1 MSEPDELLI
10 LQIKNGDKKSFE
22 IIFRKYYGELCL
34 FSLRFI
40 ADSQEAEEIVQ
51 EFFFKLWLKRETLI
65 INSSLKSYLYRAV
78 RNHSINYINHVKINR
93 KYQEYI
99 GFRIDGNG
107 SGTSDTMIEKEFEQ
121 QIHIAIAA
129 LPPRRREIF
138 ELSRFEGLKYQEIA
152 DKMGI
157 NIKTVESQMVKALEQ
172 LRVTLSEYLPTAIVC
187 FIINI
192 LSKIA

>member
-10 LQIKNGDKKSFE
+10 LQIKQGNKKSFE
-22 IIFRKYYGELCL
+22 TIFRKYYGELCL

-65 INSSLKSYLYRAV
+65 VNSSLKSYLYKAV
-78 RNHSINYINHVKINR
+78 QNHSINYINHVKINR
-93 KYQEYI
+93 KYQQYI
-99 GFRIDGNG
+99 GFQTDGNG
-107 SGTSDTMIEKEFEQ
+107 SGASDTMIEKEFEQ
-121 QIHIAIAA
+121 QIHKAIAT

-152 DKMGI
+152 DKMEI
-157 NIKTVESQMVKALEQ
+157 SIKTVESQMVKALEQ
-172 LRVTLSEYLPTAIVC
+172 LRISLNEYLPAVIAC
-187 FIINI
+187 IIINI
-192 LSKIA
+192 LSK